1 MSIDIVQLSVIA
13 GAIITIISL
22 AKLVVEPF
30 QKAIKKNDEVMNK
43 LQETIK
49 DMSYEVKE
57 SQRDRDNIH
66 KILDSHELRIG
77 KTEDEIIL
85 NNERIKQL
93 FKQTGGN

>member
-1 MSIDIVQLSVIA
+1 MNIDIVQLSVIA

>member
-1 MSIDIVQLSVIA
+1 MNVDIVQLSVIA
-13 GAIITIISL
+13 GAIMTIISL

-93 FKQTGGN
+93 FKQTGGK

>member
-1 MSIDIVQLSVIA
+1 MNIDIIQLSVIA

-30 QKAIKKNDEVMNK
+30 QKAIKKNDEVMRK

-93 FKQTGGN
+93 FKQTGGK